1 MAQHTLKDV
10 RGGARNVLLCYRRTR
25 ELSVVMEESSKSVFQ
40 RGTASSGS
48 RPLLVCVLA
57 LLLVCGASSLQVS
70 GETLSSAMSDVH
82 RTNVGTF
89 SAVRPL
95 GAERELPREA
105 TLSAFLHADAL
116 TRTDSFQ
123 ESHGLIDSPL
133 GKGLVASSTK
143 VPRLRRQDTAPAAEK
158 REGRRELAALIR
170 AKGVRQSPEAGSPA
184 ASSQFMHTPQEISF
198 VGNMSVV
205 KTRKKKHRGKDVTE
219 DELRYAPTTAEEF
232 RAGWRREEQVS
243 DVPFCKDL
251 GFGGFHPDDSS
262 ENYCWSRCGRSCE
275 SWMFLSQDSK
285 SSWTLVA
292 DAKRV
297 KPCLTPANKSH
308 RNILCKAVRKPTS
321 VDYVDAVR
329 HEMDIVSPDQVPP
342 MAIGL
347 QGPDPRMV
355 LQPST
360 AMSPAMPYYAGP
372 ETMPGVMWAG
382 SEGLSGSALS
392 ALSLVAASTMLTFSM
407 MLFG

>member
-1 MAQHTLKDV
+1 MAQHLLRCM
-10 RGGARNVLLCYRRTR
+10 RGGAMNVFLCYRRTR
-25 ELSVVMEESSKSVFQ
+25 ELSAVMGGSSKYVFQ

-48 RPLLVCVLA
+48 RPLSVCVFA
-57 LLLVCGASSLQVS
+57 LLVVCGASSLHVS
-70 GETLSSAMSDVH
+70 SETLSNAISDVH
-82 RTNVGTF
+82 RTNGGTF

-95 GAERELPREA
+95 GTERDLPREA
-105 TLSAFLHADAL
+105 TLSPFLHADAV
-116 TRTDSFQ
+116 TRTDSFK
-123 ESHGLIDSPL
+123 ESHGLIDSPS
-133 GKGLVASSTK
+133 GKGLGASSITL
-143 VPRLRRQDTAPAAEK
+143 PRLRRQDTAPAAEE
-158 REGRRELAALIR
+158 RGRRRELAALIR
-170 AKGVRQSPEAGSPA
+170 EKGVSQSPDAGSPA
-184 ASSQFMHTPQEISF
+184 ASSHFMHAPQGISF

-342 MAIGL
+342 MAIGF

-372 ETMPGVMWAG
+372 EAMRGVMWAG

-392 ALSLVAASTMLTFSM
+392 ALPLMAAFTMLTFSV